1 MRPIR
6 DAAEGA
12 RTLESI
18 LLKQLVQESGVFG
31 GMGHA
36 GGKIYGEMFCEALA
50 NAVAQG
56 GGVGLAKLVES
67 SFERA
72 GTPETSTN
80 AETEISKHFL
90 FGRGTD
96 SGAASASATDVTP
109 EVSSGYGPRQD
120 PINGESRFHT
130 GIDVAAQEGSP
141 ILAAA
146 PGVVRRAGRRGGY
159 GNAVEIDSGRG
170 VSTLYGHA
178 KSLAVKEGERVEA
191 GQPIAFVGHTGRAT
205 GSHLHFEVR
214 KDGKPT
220 DPNTALNRWG
230 ERADVLIGRKP

>member
-1 MRPIR
+1 MGPIR

-18 LLKQLVQESGVFG
+18 LLKQLIQSSGAFQ
-31 GMGHA
+31 GMSQA

-56 GGVGLAKLVES
+56 GGVGIAKLVEG
-67 SFERA
+67 SFEKSGVDGQAA
-72 GTPETSTN
+72 GKD
-80 AETEISKHFL
+80 ADIAGQFL
-90 FGRGTD
+90 FTHSRD
-96 SGAASASATDVTP
+96 AESPPADATNVTP

-120 PINGESRFHT
+120 PLNGSSRFHT

-141 ILAAA
+141 VLAAA
-146 PGVVRRAGRRGGY
+146 SGIVRRAGRRGGY
-159 GNAVEIDSGRG
+159 GNAVEIDNGGG

-178 KSLAVKEGERVEA
+178 SALTVKEGDRVTA
-191 GQPIAFVGHTGRAT
+191 GQPIALVGHTGRAT

-220 DPNTALNRWG
+220 NPQPALNGWG
-230 ERADVLIGRKP
+230 